1 MPTLPRQLCGLGE
14 QMNKDLQ
21 AEIDNWRADYLHLGH
36 KLGEIINE
44 QQDKIISL
52 SQENKR
58 LRREI
63 WNIKQTKR
71 RRR

>member
-1 MPTLPRQLCGLGE
+1 MPALPRQLCRLGE

-36 KLGEIINE
+36 ELGEVINE
-44 QQDKIISL
+44 QQDIIL
-52 SQENKR
+52 ALQQENKR
-58 LRREI
+58 LKREN
-63 WNIKQTKR
+63 WNMKQTKR

>member
-1 MPTLPRQLCGLGE
+1 
-14 QMNKDLQ
+14 MNKDLQ

-36 KLGEIINE
+36 ELGEIINE
-44 QQDKIISL
+44 QQDIIL
-52 SQENKR
+52 ALRQENKR
-58 LRREI
+58 LKREI